1 MLTEIKLNGYASFK
15 HETCLQTDKPINFVY
30 GLNGTGKSS
39 LTRYLAHRDDPKYA
53 QCSITPVIDP
63 DKEVILV
70 YNQDY
75 ISETFVDKD
84 RQNGVFTLSKQN
96 KKAYDAIQK
105 ANQQLAELDVQDK
118 AIEEAQK
125 KSDATLST
133 AESHAKDKLWEL
145 KTKYSGGDRVLDY
158 CLEGYKGSKASLFT
172 KIKDT
177 EIKPDE
183 ALRPIE
189 TLKQDLIQLSSV
201 EGKSYPLLSEL
212 PNLPIKEED
221 IGLLKKVIVGNQKS
235 TISEVMDEFANAA
248 WVRTGIQYIDKDGH
262 RCPFCHQETITED
275 FLKELKN
282 YFDES
287 YEHDIQ
293 ALQLLEQTLNDT
305 LARIA
310 PDTSFEDNPVIAPL
324 REKYL
329 IAFQDFKASLTATLA
344 TVRLKIERPN
354 IEQEFSCCQA
364 EVDAVNAIIKEAN
377 KQITVFNARVA
388 KLPEVK
394 ESIKE
399 EFWKFQRR
407 EYDATLSAYDAA
419 VKMHKKDT
427 TDNNK
432 KKEDVE
438 KQRKQLRSII
448 AANQKD
454 VVNIDEAITHI
465 NNNLQSIG
473 ITDFHIVKCEE
484 ENAYRITRAEE
495 GEERVF
501 NTLSE
506 GEKMLISFLYFIETC
521 TGRPAADAPDK
532 KKIIVIDDPISSL
545 SHIHVFNVSCLLREK
560 FIDKVDGKHPF
571 EQVFILTHSLYF
583 FYEVVYRKKETRD
596 ECEKLF
602 RVAKNA
608 EGSYIEEMKYSEVRN
623 DYEAYWSVI
632 NDPETSPALLANCMR
647 NILDYFFGFVDRLE
661 FNNIFNIP
669 ELKDVRFTAFNH
681 YMNRESHN
689 GPENISDYKEIN
701 YVDFHDALKLVF
713 EKTGF
718 GKHYKKMRKVSV
730 MKV

>member
-1 MLTEIKLNGYASFK
+1 MLTEIKLNGFASFK

-39 LTRYLAHRDDPKYA
+39 LTRYLAHRDEPKYA
-53 QCSITPVIDP
+53 QCSITPAIDP
-63 DKEVILV
+63 DKEEILV

-105 ANQQLAELDVQDK
+105 ATQKLAELDVQDK

-125 KSDATLST
+125 KSDATLAT
-133 AESHAKDKLWEL
+133 AESQANDKLWEL

-158 CLEGYKGSKASLFT
+158 CLEGYKGSKVSLFT
-172 KIKDT
+172 KVKET

-189 TLKQDLIQLSSV
+189 TLKQDLIQLTAV
-201 EGKSYPLLSEL
+201 EGQSYPLLQEA

-221 IGLLKKVIVGNQKS
+221 ISLLKKVIVGNQES
-235 TISEVMDEFANAA
+235 TISDVMDEFANAT

-275 FLKELKN
+275 FLNELKN
-282 YFDES
+282 YFNES

-305 LARIA
+305 LARVV
-310 PDTSFEDNPVIAPL
+310 PDTGFEDIPIIAPL

-329 IAFQDFKASLTATLA
+329 LAFQDFKAAITASLA

-354 IEQEFSCCQA
+354 IEQELSCCQA
-364 EVDAVNAIIKEAN
+364 EVDAVNTIITEAN
-377 KQITVFNARVA
+377 KQIAEFNARVA

-407 EYDATLSAYDAA
+407 EYDTTLSTYEAA
-419 VKMHKKDT
+419 AKAHKKDT

-432 KKEDVE
+432 KKEDVD
-438 KQRKQLRSII
+438 KQRKQQHSII
-448 AANQKD
+448 AANQKE
-454 VVNIDEAITHI
+454 VINIDEAITHI
-465 NNNLQSIG
+465 NNNLQGIG
-473 ITDFHIVKCEE
+473 ITDFHIVKCEGE
-484 ENAYRITRAEE
+484 SAYRISRAEE

-521 TGRPAADAPDK
+521 TGRKSADEPEK

-545 SHIHVFNVSCLLREK
+545 SHIHIFNVGRLILNS
-560 FIDKVDGKHPF
+560 FIVDQPF

-583 FYEVVYRKKETRD
+583 FYEVVDANHNRRKQKQ
-596 ECEKLF
+596 KLF
-602 RVAKNA
+602 RITKRAD
-608 EGSYIEEMKYSEVRN
+608 GSEIEEMHYHELHN
-623 DYEAYWSVI
+623 DYETYWSII
-632 NDPETSPALLANCMR
+632 NDPDQHPALIANCMR
-647 NILDYFFGFVDRLE
+647 NVLDYYFGFVERLE
-661 FNNIFNIP
+661 YHSLFELP
-669 ELKDVRFTAFNH
+669 ELSEPRFAAFDRF
-681 YMNRESHN
+681 MNRESHSI
-689 GPENISDYKEIN
+689 GENIIDIKEFDYN
-701 YVDFHDALKLVF
+701 AFRDALRIVF
-713 EKTGF
+713 KTKGHEKHFELMSTVGIA
-718 GKHYKKMRKVSV
+718 KA
-730 MKV
+730 

>member
-1 MLTEIKLNGYASFK
+1 MLAEIKLNGFASFK

-53 QCSITPVIDP
+53 QCSITPAIDP

-105 ANQQLAELDVQDK
+105 ATQKLAELDVQDK

-125 KSDATLST
+125 KSDATLGT

-221 IGLLKKVIVGNQKS
+221 IGLLKKVIVGNQES

-305 LARIA
+305 LARVA

-388 KLPEVK
+388 KLLEVK

-438 KQRKQLRSII
+438 KQRKQQRSII

-484 ENAYRITRAEE
+484 ENAYRISRAEE

-521 TGRPAADAPDK
+521 TGRKAADEPEK

-545 SHIHVFNVSCLLREK
+545 SHIHIFNVGRLILNT
-560 FIDKVDGKHPF
+560 FIVDQPF

-583 FYEVVYRKKETRD
+583 FYEVVDANHKRRKQQQ
-596 ECEKLF
+596 KLF
-602 RVAKNA
+602 RISKNA
-608 EGSYIEEMKYSEVRN
+608 DGSELEEMHYHELHN
-623 DYEAYWSVI
+623 DYETYWSII
-632 NDPETSPALLANCMR
+632 NDPNQHPALIANCMR
-647 NILDYFFGFVDRLE
+647 NVLDYYFGFVERLE
-661 FNNIFNIP
+661 YHSLFELP
-669 ELKDVRFTAFNH
+669 ELSEPRFAAFDRF
-681 YMNRESHN
+681 MNRESHSI
-689 GPENISDYKEIN
+689 GENIIDIKEFDYN
-701 YVDFHDALKLVF
+701 SFRDALRLVF
-713 EKTGF
+713 KTKGHEKHFDLMSTIGVV
-718 GKHYKKMRKVSV
+718 K
-730 MKV
+730 

>member
-1 MLTEIKLNGYASFK
+1 MLTEIKLNGFASFK
-15 HETCLQTDKPINFVY
+15 HETCLRTDKPINFVY

-53 QCSITPVIDP
+53 QCSITPAIDP

-75 ISETFVDKD
+75 ISDTFVDKD

-96 KKAYDAIQK
+96 KKAYAAIQK
-105 ANQQLAELDVQDK
+105 ATQKLVELDVQDK

-158 CLEGYKGSKASLFT
+158 CLEGYKGSKVSLFT
-172 KIKDT
+172 KVKET

-221 IGLLKKVIVGNQKS
+221 IGLLKKVVVGNQES

-438 KQRKQLRSII
+438 KQRKQQRSII

-484 ENAYRITRAEE
+484 ENAYRISRAEE
-495 GEERVF
+495 GEEKVF

-521 TGRPAADAPDK
+521 TGRKAADEPEK

-545 SHIHVFNVSCLLREK
+545 SHIHIFNVGRLILNS
-560 FIDKVDGKHPF
+560 FIVDQPF

-583 FYEVVYRKKETRD
+583 FYEVVDANHNRRKQKQ
-596 ECEKLF
+596 KLF
-602 RVAKNA
+602 RITKRAD
-608 EGSYIEEMKYSEVRN
+608 GSEIEEMHYHELHN
-623 DYEAYWSVI
+623 DYETYWSII
-632 NDPETSPALLANCMR
+632 NDPDQHPALIANCMR
-647 NILDYFFGFVDRLE
+647 NVLDYYFGFVERLE
-661 FNNIFNIP
+661 YHSLFELP
-669 ELKDVRFTAFNH
+669 ELSEPRFAAFDRF
-681 YMNRESHN
+681 MNRESHSF
-689 GPENISDYKEIN
+689 GENIIDIKEFDYN
-701 YVDFHDALKLVF
+701 AFRDALRIVF
-713 EKTGF
+713 KTKGHEKHFELMSTVGIA
-718 GKHYKKMRKVSV
+718 KA
-730 MKV
+730 